1 MSRRAKF
8 LLVTWVGPSVSVL
21 KRAKMSTDKALIKDV
36 VSVSTFCDCEIVS
49 FAYQLI
55 HVNACCL
62 IFNRFCR
69 INMQNN
75 TL

>member
-36 VSVSTFCDCEIVS
+36 VSN
-49 FAYQLI
+49 FAVELQTENIGDIELRNFETELDKAAGAHYGTG
-55 HVNACCL
+55 V
-62 IFNRFCR
+62 RS
-69 INMQNN
+69 
-75 TL
+75 